1 MSHFYGTLQ
10 GNRGEA
16 TRSGSRDS
24 GVSVRA
30 ASWQGCGFAS
40 VYFNE
45 DKQEDW
51 VRLGVEP
58 WQGQGRSKVFYDG
71 PVDGSGELYSEESRL
86 LSHVAD
92 EVTNKAKKEGGSVTV
107 TLPLEVYDKIR
118 ECIIRKAVDCA

>member
-10 GNRGEA
+10 GNRGEV
-16 TRSGSRDS
+16 TCGGSSDS
-24 GVSVRA
+24 GVSARA
-30 ASWQGCGFAS
+30 ASWQGCGCAD

-51 VRLGVEP
+51 VRLSVKP
-58 WQGQGRSKVFYDG
+58 WHGRGRSKVFYDG
-71 PVDGSGELYSEESRL
+71 PVDGSVDLYSEESRL
-86 LSHVAD
+86 LSHVVD
-92 EVTNKAKKEGGSVTV
+92 EVTNKAKKKGGSVTV